1 MRCQEGSLGSG
12 YSFWY
17 LVHEDNTLLSQWGF
31 VTVHVYVTL
40 WSRACK
46 VLSIIKMRWGESLIC
61 SIRFFRDGEGGSE
74 LLSTVL
80 LLSRSLISLS
90 MIQQNPVQ
98 LWTNGHLYCKWWN
111 GKLDKRRNRP
121 TLPLIIIYLCLK
133 GEHNNTN
140 ILAGI
145 NFAKKTSSCCSACTK
160 PSETYTGSCC
170 LVVVSTEGCCCA
182 SYGLPGSTLRVCVL
196 VMPSQCYGAVHG
208 HALTFKVWAL
218 LFQHSELSG
227 HCFKVTHHYLL
238 CCQSNWSISPH
249 SFCLALLQHPHA

>member
-1 MRCQEGSLGSG
+1 MGSG

-17 LVHEDNTLLSQWGF
+17 LVHEDNTLLSHWGF

-140 ILAGI
+140 ILVGI

-182 SYGLPGSTLRVCVL
+182 SYGLPGSTLRVCIL

-208 HALTFKVWAL
+208 HA
-218 LFQHSELSG
+218 QHSKFELYSFSILSFLDIVSRS
-227 HCFKVTHHYLL
+227 HITISSVVNQTEASLL
-238 CCQSNWSISPH
+238 TPSVWRSS
-249 SFCLALLQHPHA
+249 STPHA

>member
-1 MRCQEGSLGSG
+1 
-12 YSFWY
+12 
-17 LVHEDNTLLSQWGF
+17 
-31 VTVHVYVTL
+31 
-40 WSRACK
+40 
-46 VLSIIKMRWGESLIC
+46 MRWGESLIC

-145 NFAKKTSSCCSACTK
+145 NFAKKK
-160 PSETYTGSCC
+160 NLILLFC
-170 LVVVSTEGCCCA
+170 LHQAIRNVHRQLLFGCCQHGGVLLCQLWA
-182 SYGLPGSTLRVCVL
+182 ARQHAEGLRSGDAIPMLWSCPWTCSNIQSLSFTLSAFWAFWTL
-196 VMPSQCYGAVHG
+196 FQG
-208 HALTFKVWAL
+208 HTSLSPLLSIKLKHLSSLL
-218 LFQHSELSG
+218 LFGAPPAPPRIGLA
-227 HCFKVTHHYLL
+227 FAVLM
-238 CCQSNWSISPH
+238 
-249 SFCLALLQHPHA
+249 SFT